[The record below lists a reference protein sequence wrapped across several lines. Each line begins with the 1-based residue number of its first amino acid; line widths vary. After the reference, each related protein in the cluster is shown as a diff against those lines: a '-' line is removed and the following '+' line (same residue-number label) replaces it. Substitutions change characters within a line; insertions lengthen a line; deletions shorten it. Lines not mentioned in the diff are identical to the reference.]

1 MPVHISIY
9 YSLLYVKELFLIEDY
24 MKMLLFHLF
33 ALVYFIHYY
42 IVNPVCP
49 VIIAGFELGTDT
61 DHQES
66 VLSLHISLN

>member
-1 MPVHISIY
+1 
-9 YSLLYVKELFLIEDY
+9 